1 MRAVTVG
8 TGPNQISGT
17 ALWTLDAMANKT
29 RGHRLDLSNKFV
41 YWSESGKPKASR
53 RAICRRTLSGKLPCG
68 VAWVREDTIIPGG
81 TGVAVKPGASPVLRS
96 SASPTMRPC

>member
-29 RGHRLDLSNKFV
+29 RGHRLDLSKQ
-41 YWSESGKPKASR
+41 
-53 RAICRRTLSGKLPCG
+53 ICLL
-68 VAWVREDTIIPGG
+68 VRIREAEG
-81 TGVAVKPGASPVLRS
+81 
-96 SASPTMRPC
+96 